1 MLLCIQAVYR
11 GKAMAHEAYT
21 LYKAHM
27 ISNSDGFEFGKYL
40 ELLGMLECCLE
51 LSILNNIIRRRT
63 ALDLY

>member
-11 GKAMAHEAYT
+11 GKAMAHETHT

-40 ELLGMLECCLE
+40 ELFDKFECLVQ
-51 LSILNNIIRRRT
+51 NANFK
-63 ALDLY
+63 